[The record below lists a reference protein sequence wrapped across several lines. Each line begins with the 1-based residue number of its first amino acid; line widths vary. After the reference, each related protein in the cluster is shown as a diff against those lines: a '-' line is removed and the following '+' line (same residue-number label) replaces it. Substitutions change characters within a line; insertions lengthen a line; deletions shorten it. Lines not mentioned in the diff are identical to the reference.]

1 MKTGK
6 EVNKVNP
13 HCWSKEQY
21 RKLQKGSTEN
31 SRMQDDVI
39 LCFTCTSC
47 LNLRSSIQLSVLL
60 HVSLTL
66 QRCAIK
72 KICKL
77 RIAEWNLNSLCH
89 LT

>member
-39 LCFTCTSC
+39 LCFF
-47 LNLRSSIQLSVLL
+47 LYLLSK
-60 HVSLTL
+60 ST
-66 QRCAIK
+66 
-72 KICKL
+72 
-77 RIAEWNLNSLCH
+77 
-89 LT
+89 